1 MEERL
6 KGIVLKT
13 IDYKE
18 ADKLASIFTF
28 EHGLI
33 SAKFTGVKKEKAK
46 LKAFTQPFVF
56 ADFILNKSRNLRTVT
71 SASLIDNFSGIIA
84 SYEKT
89 ICGYIVLDIIRS
101 ILPSE
106 KEEQDVFLLT
116 LSALKNIE
124 EKDEKIATIDF
135 ILKFINFAGLGM
147 SFDLDN
153 IIYLDKTTGNFTDKK
168 EYNSVQIDKK
178 VYSLIKNINDGVEVI
193 EKNNTFSQAL
203 RLLHNILYIKF
214 NVDLKSFE
222 FI

>member
-1 MEERL
+1 MEERV
-6 KGIVLKT
+6 KGIVVKT

-18 ADKLASIFTF
+18 ADKLASIFTL
-28 EHGLI
+28 ERGLI
-33 SAKFTGVKKEKAK
+33 SAKFTGVKREKAK
-46 LKAFTQPFVF
+46 LKSFTQPFVF
-56 ADFILNKSRNLRTVT
+56 ADFILNKNGNLRTVT
-71 SASLIDNFSGIIA
+71 SASLIDNFSGILA
-84 SYEKT
+84 AYDKT

-106 KEEQDVFLLT
+106 KEEPDIFLLT

-124 EKDEKIATIDF
+124 EKDPKLATIDF
-135 ILKFINFAGLGM
+135 ILKFIDFAGMGL

-178 VYSLIKNINDGVEVI
+178 VYSLIKNINDGIELA
-193 EKNNTFSQAL
+193 EKNNLVSQAL

>member
-1 MEERL
+1 MEERV
-6 KGIVLKT
+6 KGIVVKA

-18 ADKLASIFTF
+18 ADKLASIFTL
-28 EHGLI
+28 ERGLI
-33 SAKFTGVKKEKAK
+33 STKFTGVKREKAK
-46 LKAFTQPFVF
+46 LKSFTQPFVF
-56 ADFILNKSRNLRTVT
+56 ADFILNKNGNLRTVT
-71 SASLIDNFSGIIA
+71 SASLIDNFSGIVA
-84 SYEKT
+84 SYDKT

-106 KEEQDVFLLT
+106 KEEPDIFLLT

-124 EKDEKIATIDF
+124 EKDPKLATIDF
-135 ILKFINFAGLGM
+135 VLKFIDFAGMGL

-178 VYSLIKNINDGVEVI
+178 VYSLIKNINDGIEVT
-193 EKNNTFSQAL
+193 EKNNLVSQAL

>member
-18 ADKLASIFTF
+18 AHKLASIFTQ

-56 ADFILNKSRNLRTVT
+56 ADFILNKSGNLRTVT

-135 ILKFINFAGLGM
+135 ILKFINFAGLGL
-147 SFDLDN
+147 SFDLDK
-153 IIYLDKTTGNFTDKK
+153 IIFLDKTTGNFTDKK

-203 RLLHNILYIKF
+203 KLLHNILYIKF

>member
-1 MEERL
+1 MEERV
-6 KGIVLKT
+6 KGIVVKT

-18 ADKLASIFTF
+18 ADKLASIFTL
-28 EHGLI
+28 ERGLI
-33 SAKFTGVKKEKAK
+33 SAKFTGVKREKAK
-46 LKAFTQPFVF
+46 LKSFTQPFVF
-56 ADFILNKSRNLRTVT
+56 ADFILNKSGNLRTVT
-71 SASLIDNFSGIIA
+71 SASLIDNFSGIVA
-84 SYEKT
+84 SYDKT
-89 ICGYIVLDIIRS
+89 ICGYIVLDMIRS

-106 KEEQDVFLLT
+106 KEEPDIFLLT

-124 EKDEKIATIDF
+124 EKDPKLATIDF
-135 ILKFINFAGLGM
+135 ILKFIDFAGMGL

-178 VYSLIKNINDGVEVI
+178 VYSLIKNINDVIEVT
-193 EKNNTFSQAL
+193 EKNNLVSQAL

>member
-18 ADKLASIFTF
+18 ADKLASIFTL

-56 ADFILNKSRNLRTVT
+56 ADFILNKSGNLRTVT

-135 ILKFINFAGLGM
+135 ILKFINFAGLGL
-147 SFDLDN
+147 SFDLDK
-153 IIYLDKTTGNFTDKK
+153 IIFLDKTTGNFTDKK

-178 VYSLIKNINDGVEVI
+178 VYSLIKNINDEVEVI
-193 EKNNTFSQAL
+193 EKNNTYSQAL

>member
-1 MEERL
+1 MEERV
-6 KGIVLKT
+6 KGIVVKT

-18 ADKLASIFTF
+18 ADKLASIFTL
-28 EHGLI
+28 ERGLI
-33 SAKFTGVKKEKAK
+33 STKFTGVKREKAK
-46 LKAFTQPFVF
+46 LKSFTQPFVF
-56 ADFILNKSRNLRTVT
+56 ADFILNKNGNLRTVT
-71 SASLIDNFSGIIA
+71 SASLIDNFSGILA
-84 SYEKT
+84 AYDKT
-89 ICGYIVLDIIRS
+89 ICGYIVLDMIRS

-106 KEEQDVFLLT
+106 KEEPDIFLLT

-124 EKDEKIATIDF
+124 EKDPKLATIDF
-135 ILKFINFAGLGM
+135 VLKFIDFAGMGL

-178 VYSLIKNINDGVEVI
+178 VYSLIKNINDGIEVT
-193 EKNNTFSQAL
+193 EKNNLVSQAL

>member
-56 ADFILNKSRNLRTVT
+56 ADFILNKSGNLRTVT
-71 SASLIDNFSGIIA
+71 SASLLDNFSGIIA

-106 KEEQDVFLLT
+106 KEEQDMFLLT

-124 EKDEKIATIDF
+124 EKDEKISTIDF
-135 ILKFINFAGLGM
+135 ILKFINFAGLGL
-147 SFDLDN
+147 SFDLDK
-153 IIYLDKTTGNFTDKK
+153 IIYLDKTTGNFTNKK

-178 VYSLIKNINDGVEVI
+178 VYSLIKNINDGLEVA
-193 EKNNTFSQAL
+193 EKNNSFSQAL

-214 NVDLKSFE
+214 NVDIKSFE

>member
-1 MEERL
+1 MEERV
-6 KGIVLKT
+6 KGIVVKA

-18 ADKLASIFTF
+18 ADKLASIFTL
-28 EHGLI
+28 ERGLI
-33 SAKFTGVKKEKAK
+33 STKFTGVKREKAK
-46 LKAFTQPFVF
+46 LKSFTQPFVF
-56 ADFILNKSRNLRTVT
+56 ADFILNKNGNLRTVT
-71 SASLIDNFSGIIA
+71 SASLIDNFSGILA
-84 SYEKT
+84 SYDKT
-89 ICGYIVLDIIRS
+89 ICGYIVLDMIRS

-106 KEEQDVFLLT
+106 KEEPDIFLLT

-124 EKDEKIATIDF
+124 EKDPKLATIDF
-135 ILKFINFAGLGM
+135 ILKFIDFAGIGL

-178 VYSLIKNINDGVEVI
+178 VYSLIKNINDGIEVT
-193 EKNNTFSQAL
+193 EKNNLVSQAL

>member
-18 ADKLASIFTF
+18 ADKLASIFTL

-56 ADFILNKSRNLRTVT
+56 ADFILNKSGNLRTVT

-178 VYSLIKNINDGVEVI
+178 VYSLIKNINDGVDVI
-193 EKNNTFSQAL
+193 EKNYTFSQAL

>member
-1 MEERL
+1 MEERV
-6 KGIVLKT
+6 KGIVVKA

-18 ADKLASIFTF
+18 ADKLASIFTL
-28 EHGLI
+28 ERGLV
-33 SAKFTGVKKEKAK
+33 SAKFTGVKREKAK
-46 LKAFTQPFVF
+46 LKSFTQPFVF
-56 ADFILNKSRNLRTVT
+56 ADFILNKNGNLRTVT
-71 SASLIDNFSGIIA
+71 SASLIDNFSGIVA
-84 SYEKT
+84 SYDKT
-89 ICGYIVLDIIRS
+89 ICGYIILDIIRS

-106 KEEQDVFLLT
+106 KEEPDIFLLT

-124 EKDEKIATIDF
+124 EKDPKLATIDF
-135 ILKFINFAGLGM
+135 VLKFIDFAGMGL

-178 VYSLIKNINDGVEVI
+178 VYLLIKNINDGLELA
-193 EKNNTFSQAL
+193 EKNNLVSQAL

>member
-18 ADKLASIFTF
+18 ADKLASIFTL

-56 ADFILNKSRNLRTVT
+56 ADFILNKSGNLRTVT

-89 ICGYIVLDIIRS
+89 ICGCIVLDIIRS

-135 ILKFINFAGLGM
+135 ILKFINFAGLGL

>member
-1 MEERL
+1 MEERV
-6 KGIVLKT
+6 KGIVVKT

-18 ADKLASIFTF
+18 ADKLASIFTL
-28 EHGLI
+28 ERGLI
-33 SAKFTGVKKEKAK
+33 SAKFTGVKREKAK
-46 LKAFTQPFVF
+46 LKSFTQPFVF
-56 ADFILNKSRNLRTVT
+56 ADFILNKNGNLRTVT
-71 SASLIDNFSGIIA
+71 SASLIDNFSGIVA
-84 SYEKT
+84 SYDKT
-89 ICGYIVLDIIRS
+89 ICGYIVLDMIRS

-106 KEEQDVFLLT
+106 KEEPDIFLLT

-124 EKDEKIATIDF
+124 EKDPKLATIDF
-135 ILKFINFAGLGM
+135 VLKFIDFAGMGL

-153 IIYLDKTTGNFTDKK
+153 IINLDKTTGNFTDKK

-178 VYSLIKNINDGVEVI
+178 VYSLIKNINDGIEVT
-193 EKNNTFSQAL
+193 EKNNLVSQAL

>member
-18 ADKLASIFTF
+18 ADKLASIFTL

-56 ADFILNKSRNLRTVT
+56 ADFILNKSGNLRTVT

-135 ILKFINFAGLGM
+135 ILKFINFAGLGL
-147 SFDLDN
+147 SFDLDK
-153 IIYLDKTTGNFTDKK
+153 IIFLDKTTGNFTDKK

-203 RLLHNILYIKF
+203 KLLHNILYIKF

>member
-18 ADKLASIFTF
+18 ADKLASIFTL

-56 ADFILNKSRNLRTVT
+56 ADFILNKSGNLRTVT

-124 EKDEKIATIDF
+124 EKEEKIATIDF
-135 ILKFINFAGLGM
+135 ILKFINFAGLGL

-214 NVDLKSFE
+214 NVDIKSFE

>member
-1 MEERL
+1 MEERV
-6 KGIVLKT
+6 KGIVVKT

-18 ADKLASIFTF
+18 ADKLASIFTL
-28 EHGLI
+28 ERGLI
-33 SAKFTGVKKEKAK
+33 SAKFTGVKREKAK
-46 LKAFTQPFVF
+46 LKSFTQPFVF
-56 ADFILNKSRNLRTVT
+56 ADFILNKNGNLRTVT
-71 SASLIDNFSGIIA
+71 SASLIDNFSGIVA
-84 SYEKT
+84 SYDKT
-89 ICGYIVLDIIRS
+89 ICGYIVLDMIRS

-106 KEEQDVFLLT
+106 KEEPDIFLLT

-124 EKDEKIATIDF
+124 EKDPKLATIDF
-135 ILKFINFAGLGM
+135 VLKFIDFAGMGL

-168 EYNSVQIDKK
+168 EYNNVQIDKK
-178 VYSLIKNINDGVEVI
+178 VYSLIKNINDGIEVT
-193 EKNNTFSQAL
+193 EKNNLVSQAL

>member
-1 MEERL
+1 MEERV
-6 KGIVLKT
+6 KGIVVKT

-18 ADKLASIFTF
+18 ADKLASIFTL
-28 EHGLI
+28 ERGLI
-33 SAKFTGVKKEKAK
+33 STKFTGVKREKAK
-46 LKAFTQPFVF
+46 LKSFTQPFVF
-56 ADFILNKSRNLRTVT
+56 ADFILNKNGNLRTVT
-71 SASLIDNFSGIIA
+71 SASLIDNFSGIVA
-84 SYEKT
+84 SYDKT
-89 ICGYIVLDIIRS
+89 ICGYIVLDMIRS

-106 KEEQDVFLLT
+106 KEEPDIFLLT

-124 EKDEKIATIDF
+124 EKDPKLATIDF
-135 ILKFINFAGLGM
+135 VLKFIDFAGMGL

-178 VYSLIKNINDGVEVI
+178 VYSLIKNINDGIELA
-193 EKNNTFSQAL
+193 EKNNLVSQAL

>member
-1 MEERL
+1 MEERV
-6 KGIVLKT
+6 KGIVVKA

-18 ADKLASIFTF
+18 ADKLASIFTL
-28 EHGLI
+28 ERGLI
-33 SAKFTGVKKEKAK
+33 STKFTGVKREKAK
-46 LKAFTQPFVF
+46 LKSFTQPFVF
-56 ADFILNKSRNLRTVT
+56 ADFILNKNGNLRTVT
-71 SASLIDNFSGIIA
+71 SASLIDNFSGIVA
-84 SYEKT
+84 SYDKT

-106 KEEQDVFLLT
+106 KEEPDIFLLT

-124 EKDEKIATIDF
+124 EKDPKLATIDF
-135 ILKFINFAGLGM
+135 ILKFIDFAGMGL

-178 VYSLIKNINDGVEVI
+178 VYSLIKNINDGIEVT
-193 EKNNTFSQAL
+193 EKNNLVSQAL

>member
-18 ADKLASIFTF
+18 ADKLASIFTL

-56 ADFILNKSRNLRTVT
+56 ADFILNKSGNLRTVT

-106 KEEQDVFLLT
+106 KEEKDVFLLT

-135 ILKFINFAGLGM
+135 ILKFINFAGLGL

-178 VYSLIKNINDGVEVI
+178 VYSLIKNINDGIEVI

>member
-1 MEERL
+1 MEEKV
-6 KGIVLKT
+6 KGIVVKT

-18 ADKLASIFTF
+18 ADKLASIFTL
-28 EHGLI
+28 ERGLI
-33 SAKFTGVKKEKAK
+33 STKFTGVKREKAK
-46 LKAFTQPFVF
+46 LKSFTQPFVF
-56 ADFILNKSRNLRTVT
+56 ADFILNKNGNLRTVT
-71 SASLIDNFSGIIA
+71 SASLIDNFSGIVA
-84 SYEKT
+84 SYDKT

-106 KEEQDVFLLT
+106 KEEPDIFLLT
-116 LSALKNIE
+116 LTALKNIE
-124 EKDEKIATIDF
+124 EKDPKLATIDF
-135 ILKFINFAGLGM
+135 VLKFINFAGMGL

-178 VYSLIKNINDGVEVI
+178 VYSLIKNINDGIEVT
-193 EKNNTFSQAL
+193 EKNNLVSQAL

>member
-1 MEERL
+1 MEERV
-6 KGIVLKT
+6 KGIVVKT

-18 ADKLASIFTF
+18 ADKLASIFTL
-28 EHGLI
+28 ERGLI
-33 SAKFTGVKKEKAK
+33 SAKFTGVKREKAK
-46 LKAFTQPFVF
+46 LKSFTQPFVF
-56 ADFILNKSRNLRTVT
+56 ADFILNKNGNLRTVT
-71 SASLIDNFSGIIA
+71 SASLIDNFSGILA
-84 SYEKT
+84 AYDKT
-89 ICGYIVLDIIRS
+89 ICGYIVLDMIRS

-106 KEEQDVFLLT
+106 KEEPDIFLLT

-124 EKDEKIATIDF
+124 EKDPKLATIDF
-135 ILKFINFAGLGM
+135 VLKFIDFAGMGL

-178 VYSLIKNINDGVEVI
+178 VYSLIKNINDGIEVT
-193 EKNNTFSQAL
+193 EKNNLVSQAL